1 MKTINYMPPN
11 SPTLQGYSTVPAT
24 SDAKEYLR
32 LLLRHKAGLVA
43 MFLLGLL
50 LATLYLISTKPVY
63 QASALVEVKERGGV
77 ADDNAGGTDWNA
89 PGVKEEANILLSRKV
104 LIPVADRYN
113 LRNAAE
119 ANKFPVLGDVTERI
133 PALGNWLS
141 GLSFTSKYAW
151 NGEQIQV
158 AKLIVPVQW
167 EDEALTFTSLG
178 DSFYSVEK
186 DGQILVDRAEV
197 GEPLLVELNPLDPM
211 ELMISSL
218 EAPEGVEFSV
228 TRKSTQE
235 TISGLQAALTT
246 ETSDAKTR
254 MITVAHRNEDPAETA
269 DLLNAII
276 YKYRD
281 VKLGSDSQGT
291 LQKLKFLEDSLPA
304 AKQELEAAEAAVA
317 AFRSK
322 RGSFNQDQQV
332 RNKLGQL
339 DRLET
344 QMNDLLYE
352 KNELLERYTDAHPST
367 RKLNKSIDALQRQIN
382 RVRGS
387 VSSAPTTERDL
398 GKLEQR
404 EDTARRIFSDLDE
417 RYQKLRTVQG
427 GNTGTVK
434 IWDEALV
441 PKKPISPNPLLALVA
456 ATVGTLFC
464 YIVYLTLRSALST
477 VINDQES
484 LERSS
489 GLPVYMNIP
498 RSTAQK
504 KIANQA
510 AIVDPRRMLPGSSD
524 ASSETAM
531 ANVLAV
537 QKPEDYS
544 VENLRGLR
552 SMLSDVMEDAPNN
565 VLMIC
570 SPLPAMGK
578 SFVSMNTAVLL
589 AQAGKRVLL
598 IDADYQRG
606 QIHKSLGL
614 SQGPGLPEVVKGK
627 SELKETVRATSVQN
641 LYAIPRGFIGEGA
654 VREAPTDKEFGAF
667 LQIVAPRFDI
677 AIIDTPPILSVST
690 AATIG
695 RHAGASI
702 MIIKEGE
709 VKEQQLNE
717 ALKRL
722 SFSGVRVNGCLM
734 NNSSQPTPS
743 HYAYYREQLD

>member
-1 MKTINYMPPN
+1 M
-11 SPTLQGYSTVPAT
+11 QGYSTVPAT

-43 MFLLGLL
+43 MMLLGVL
-50 LATLYLISTKPVY
+50 LATLYLISAEPVY
-63 QASALVEVKERGGV
+63 EAAALLEVKDGGV
-77 ADDNAGGTDWNA
+77 NDESSGGTDWNA
-89 PGVKEEANILLSRKV
+89 PGVNEEANIILSRKV
-104 LIPVADRYN
+104 LAPVVDRYN
-113 LRNAAE
+113 LRNEISAS
-119 ANKFPVLGDVTERI
+119 KIPVLSDVTERI
-133 PALGNWLS
+133 PAIGSWLS
-141 GLSFTSKYAW
+141 GVGFASKYAW
-151 NGEQIQV
+151 NGETLELS
-158 AKLIVPVQW
+158 KLIVPVQW
-167 EDEALTFTSLG
+167 EDEPLTFRSLG
-178 DSFYSVEK
+178 SQNYSVEK
-186 DGQILVDRAEV
+186 DGQMLVERAEI
-197 GEPLLVELNPLDPM
+197 GEPLLIELNPLEPM
-211 ELMISSL
+211 ELL
-218 EAPEGVEFSV
+218 VTNVDAPEGVEFNV
-228 TRKSTQE
+228 VRKSTQE
-235 TISGLQAALTT
+235 TISGLHANLTT
-246 ETSDAKTR
+246 ETNDSKTR
-254 MITVAHRNEDPAETA
+254 MISVTHRNDDPVATSE
-269 DLLNAII
+269 LLNAIV

-281 VKLGSDSQGT
+281 VKLGSDSKET
-291 LQKLKFLEDSLPA
+291 IQKMTFLEERLPE
-304 AKQELEAAEAAVA
+304 AKRELEAAEAALA
-317 AFRSK
+317 KFRTS
-322 RGSFNQDQQV
+322 RRSVNSDLQNDL
-332 RNKLGQL
+332 KLRQL
-339 DRLET
+339 DKLQT
-344 QMNDLLYE
+344 DM
-352 KNELLERYTDAHPST
+352 NELLFEKEELLKRYTNAHPSM
-367 RKLNKSIDALQRQIN
+367 RQLNKKIDAKQALIN
-382 RVRGS
+382 K
-387 VSSAPTTERDL
+387 VSGGLVAAPNTDRDL
-398 GKLEQR
+398 GVLEQR
-404 EDTARRIFSDLDE
+404 EETARLIYTDLDE
-417 RYQKLRTVQG
+417 RYRRAKIDAGVDVGRVT
-427 GNTGTVK
+427 

-456 ATVGTLFC
+456 ATIGTLFC
-464 YIVYLTLRSALST
+464 YIVFLTLRSALST

-498 RSTAQK
+498 RSNAQK
-504 KIANQA
+504 RIANA
-510 AIVDPRRMLPGSSD
+510 SPIVDPRRMLPGGDSD
-524 ASSETAM
+524 GAVPT

-552 SMLSDVMEDAPNN
+552 SMLDDVMDDAPNN

-578 SFVSMNTAVLL
+578 SFVSMNMAVLL

-641 LYAIPRGFIGEGA
+641 LYAIPRGFVGEGA
-654 VREAPTDKEFGAF
+654 TREAPTEKEFGAF
-667 LQIVAPRFDI
+667 LQVVAPRFDI

-702 MIIKEGE
+702 MIVKEGE

-717 ALKRL
+717 SLKRL